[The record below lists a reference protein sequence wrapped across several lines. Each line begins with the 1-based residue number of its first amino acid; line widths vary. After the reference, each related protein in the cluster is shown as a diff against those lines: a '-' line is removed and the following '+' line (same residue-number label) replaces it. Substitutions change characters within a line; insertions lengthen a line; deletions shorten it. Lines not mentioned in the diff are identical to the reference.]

1 MSSLLLDTH
10 TFIWLSEDDPNLP
23 TTLRSTIE
31 NTDRVF
37 VSIVSFW
44 GISIK
49 LNIGKI
55 SLRDDFNSI
64 ESRFRATKF
73 TLLPISIK
81 DTIQLSQLPIHHKD
95 PFDRVLIA
103 QAINR
108 SLTVA
113 SRDVAFDAYDI
124 QRLWT

>member
-10 TFIWLSEDDPNLP
+10 TFIWLSEDDQNLP
-23 TTLRSTIE
+23 ATLQTTIE

-44 GISIK
+44 EISIK

-55 SLRDDFNSI
+55 SLKDDFNSI
-64 ESRFRATKF
+64 ETRFLETKF
-73 TLLPISIK
+73 ILLPISIS

-95 PFDRVLIA
+95 PFDRILIS

-108 SLTVA
+108 TLPIA
-113 SRDVAFDAYDI
+113 SRDVAFDAYDV
-124 QRLWT
+124 QRLWA